1 MRLPRRNL
9 LAITVVVTFVALATA
24 TSLGWRN
31 FFGVQ
36 MVSRGDIKEA
46 CYLAIAFDDYFEQQG
61 NVPSIKDIEA
71 FPSRLKFLR
80 IEDGRY
86 IYSCGLYG
94 RDLLIIHHM
103 GNGKFNF
110 SVNGNGNL

>member
-1 MRLPRRNL
+1 VTPPRQSL
-9 LAITVVVTFVALATA
+9 LAITVVVAFVTLATA
-24 TSLGWRN
+24 TSLGWLN

-36 MVSRGDIKEA
+36 MVSRGDIQEA

-61 NVPSIKDIEA
+61 NVPSITDIQS

-86 IYSCGLYG
+86 LYSCGLYG
-94 RDLLIIHHM
+94 RDLLIIHHK